1 MLRPIVVVDRP
12 VDMPELAAQSPRWC
26 WEKDVRWIVQ
36 LLCYVDSWLRLETNG
51 SRYGACTI

>member
-1 MLRPIVVVDRP
+1 MLRPIAVVDMP

-36 LLCYVDSWLRLETNG
+36 LLCYVDSWLSLETIG
-51 SRYGACTI
+51 SRY